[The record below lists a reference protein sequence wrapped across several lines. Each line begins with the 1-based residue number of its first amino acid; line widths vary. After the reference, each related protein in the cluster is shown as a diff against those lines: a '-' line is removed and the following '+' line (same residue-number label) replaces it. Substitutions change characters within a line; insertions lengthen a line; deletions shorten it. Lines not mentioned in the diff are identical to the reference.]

1 MNFFNFES
9 EDSLKTNTAGF
20 TLIEVMIVVAITG
33 VLASISIPN
42 YIKYREKALSN
53 SIATVKRENLL
64 LLEDIEETVQACGQQ
79 TGIEAKLKGFQ
90 DRAYRCRVQLD
101 TFQLIGDSTNEVGT
115 GQCRQLV
122 RDNPL
127 SANECL

>member
-53 SIATVKRENLL
+53 SIATVKSENLL
-64 LLEDIEETVQACGQQ
+64 LLEDIEESIQACGQQ
-79 TGIEAKLKGFQ
+79 TGIEAKLKGIQ

-101 TFQLIGDSTNEVGT
+101 TFQLIGAGTDKVGCC
-115 GQCRQLV
+115 QYQQLV
-122 RDNPL
+122 SENPH
-127 SANECL
+127 SANICL